1 MVGNLCL
8 RVIHKVKM
16 SDSNLQKQDLPDS
29 ETLDIREQVWVVA
42 DSILESGRYPTRKD
56 ICQALKKSS
65 HTVGTHFTQWRKA
78 NPRSAVAAQLSNSE
92 ITKSRNGHQVSHS
105 GARRVASYS
114 NLPKADEEVQYNTA
128 RDLAAERYYR
138 KTWNFTVPGLREN
151 LEEALQEID
160 ELAREQDE
168 TLNPLGMVDWLI
180 KRDYQQS

>member
-1 MVGNLCL
+1 MTMAEQEV
-8 RVIHKVKM
+8 R
-16 SDSNLQKQDLPDS
+16 DL
-29 ETLDIREQVWVVA
+29 VWQAA
-42 DSILESGRYPTRKD
+42 DQILESGQYPTRDLVCSK
-56 ICQALKKSS
+56 ISKSPREVS
-65 HTVGTHFTQWRKA
+65 PLFAEWRKA
-78 NPRSAVAAQLSNSE
+78 NPRSAVAAQRQKSE
-92 ITKSRNGHQVSHS
+92 IATSCNGHQVSHS
-105 GARRVASYS
+105 GARRVASEA
-114 NLPKADEEVQYNTA
+114 NLPKADEEVQYNTV